1 MSNVKYDF
9 YLQKFPIG
17 GVIQPII
24 NIERYFEGAKYSSL
38 KGIDNY
44 GKIKDIYTETY
55 PESSELRVWI
65 PEIITRDNP
74 EIELTLY
81 FVGVNRRS
89 VYHQFVQYI
98 SGSKLYYWDNCRNR
112 KVAILLTE
120 PVEPS
125 DDELYGSTP
134 YITASFKFTNLDG
147 QSEQS
152 I

>member
-1 MSNVKYDF
+1 MIDNYKF
-9 YLQKFPIG
+9 YMQQYPKN
-17 GVIQPII
+17 GVIQPIKDLEVDFI
-24 NIERYFEGAKYSSL
+24 GLKYSKL
-38 KGIDNY
+38 MGIDKY
-44 GKIKDIYTETY
+44 GKIKNIYIESY

-125 DDELYGSTP
+125 DDKLYGSTP
-134 YITASFKFTNLDG
+134 YITASVKFTNLDG

>member
-1 MSNVKYDF
+1 MIDNYKF
-9 YLQKFPIG
+9 YMQQYPKN
-17 GVIQPII
+17 GVIQPIKDLEVDFI
-24 NIERYFEGAKYSSL
+24 GLKYSKL
-38 KGIDNY
+38 MGIDKY
-44 GKIKDIYTETY
+44 GKIKNIYIESY

-125 DDELYGSTP
+125 DDKLYGSTP
-134 YITASFKFTNLDG
+134 YITASF
-147 QSEQS
+147 
-152 I
+152 

>member
-1 MSNVKYDF
+1 MQQYPKN
-9 YLQKFPIG
+9 
-17 GVIQPII
+17 GVIQPIKDLEVDFI
-24 NIERYFEGAKYSSL
+24 GLKYSKL
-38 KGIDNY
+38 MGIDKY
-44 GKIKDIYTETY
+44 GKIKNIYIESY

-81 FVGVNRRS
+81 FVGVNRRL

>member
-1 MSNVKYDF
+1 MIDNYKF
-9 YLQKFPIG
+9 YMQQYPKN
-17 GVIQPII
+17 GVIQPIKDLEVDFI
-24 NIERYFEGAKYSSL
+24 GLKYSKL
-38 KGIDNY
+38 MGIDKY
-44 GKIKDIYTETY
+44 GKIKNIYIESY

-81 FVGVNRRS
+81 FVGVNRRL

-125 DDELYGSTP
+125 DDKLYGSTP

-147 QSEQS
+147 QSEQL

>member
-1 MSNVKYDF
+1 MQQYPKN
-9 YLQKFPIG
+9 
-17 GVIQPII
+17 GVIQPIKDLEVDFI
-24 NIERYFEGAKYSSL
+24 GLKYSKL
-38 KGIDNY
+38 MGIDKY
-44 GKIKDIYTETY
+44 GKIKNIYIESY

>member
-1 MSNVKYDF
+1 MQQYPKN
-9 YLQKFPIG
+9 
-17 GVIQPII
+17 GVIQPIKDLEVDFI
-24 NIERYFEGAKYSSL
+24 GLKYSKL
-38 KGIDNY
+38 MGIDKY
-44 GKIKDIYTETY
+44 GKIKNIYIESY

-125 DDELYGSTP
+125 DDKLYGSTP

>member
-1 MSNVKYDF
+1 MSEISYDF
-9 YLQKFPIG
+9 YLQKFPVN
-17 GVIQPII
+17 GVTQEVI
-24 NIERYFEGAKYSSL
+24 NIEDYFVGAKYSKL
-38 KGIDNY
+38 NGIDRY
-44 GKIKDIYTETY
+44 GKIKNIYAESY
-55 PESSELRVWI
+55 PESSTLKVWI
-65 PEIITRDNP
+65 PETITRDNP

-81 FVGVNRRS
+81 FVGVNRRL

-125 DDELYGSTP
+125 DDKLYGSTP

>member
-1 MSNVKYDF
+1 MIDNYKF
-9 YLQKFPIG
+9 YMQQYPKN
-17 GVIQPII
+17 GVIQPIKDLEVDFI
-24 NIERYFEGAKYSSL
+24 GLKYSKL
-38 KGIDNY
+38 MGIDKY
-44 GKIKDIYTETY
+44 GKIKNIYIESY

-81 FVGVNRRS
+81 FVGVNRRL

>member
-1 MSNVKYDF
+1 MIDNYKF
-9 YLQKFPIG
+9 YMQQYPKN
-17 GVIQPII
+17 GVIQPIKDLEVDFI
-24 NIERYFEGAKYSSL
+24 GLKYSKL
-38 KGIDNY
+38 MGIDKY
-44 GKIKDIYTETY
+44 GKIKNIYTESY

>member
-1 MSNVKYDF
+1 MIDNYKF
-9 YLQKFPIG
+9 YMQQYPKN
-17 GVIQPII
+17 GVIQPIKDLEVDFI
-24 NIERYFEGAKYSSL
+24 GLKYSKL
-38 KGIDNY
+38 MGIDKY
-44 GKIKDIYTETY
+44 GKIKNIYIESY

-81 FVGVNRRS
+81 FVGVNRRL

-125 DDELYGSTP
+125 DDKLYGSTP

>member
-1 MSNVKYDF
+1 MQQYPKN
-9 YLQKFPIG
+9 
-17 GVIQPII
+17 GVIQPIKDLEVDFI
-24 NIERYFEGAKYSSL
+24 GLKYSKL
-38 KGIDNY
+38 MGIDKY
-44 GKIKDIYTETY
+44 GKIKNIYIESY

-125 DDELYGSTP
+125 DDKLYGSTP
-134 YITASFKFTNLDG
+134 YITASFKFINLDG

>member
-1 MSNVKYDF
+1 MS
-9 YLQKFPIG
+9 LI
-17 GVIQPII
+17 
-24 NIERYFEGAKYSSL
+24 SL
-38 KGIDNY
+38 S
-44 GKIKDIYTETY
+44 Y

-125 DDELYGSTP
+125 DDKLYGSTP

>member
-1 MSNVKYDF
+1 MMIDNYKF
-9 YLQKFPIG
+9 YMQQYPKN
-17 GVIQPII
+17 GVIQPIKDLEVDFI
-24 NIERYFEGAKYSSL
+24 GLKYSKL
-38 KGIDNY
+38 MGIDKY
-44 GKIKDIYTETY
+44 GKIKNIYIESY

-125 DDELYGSTP
+125 DDKLYGSTP

>member
-1 MSNVKYDF
+1 MIDNYKF
-9 YLQKFPIG
+9 YMQQYPKN
-17 GVIQPII
+17 GVIQPIKDLEVDFI
-24 NIERYFEGAKYSSL
+24 GLKYSKL
-38 KGIDNY
+38 MGIDKY
-44 GKIKDIYTETY
+44 GKIKNIYIESY

-112 KVAILLTE
+112 KVAILLIE
-120 PVEPS
+120 AVEPS
-125 DDELYGSTP
+125 DDKLYGSTP

>member
-1 MSNVKYDF
+1 MIDNYKF
-9 YLQKFPIG
+9 YMQQYPKN
-17 GVIQPII
+17 GVIQPIKDLEVDFI
-24 NIERYFEGAKYSSL
+24 GLKYSKL
-38 KGIDNY
+38 MGIDKY
-44 GKIKDIYTETY
+44 GKIKNIYIESY

>member
-1 MSNVKYDF
+1 MIDNYKF
-9 YLQKFPIG
+9 YMQQYPKN
-17 GVIQPII
+17 GVIQPIKDLEVDFI
-24 NIERYFEGAKYSSL
+24 GLKYSKL
-38 KGIDNY
+38 MGIDKY
-44 GKIKDIYTETY
+44 GKIKNIYIESY

-125 DDELYGSTP
+125 DDKLYGSTP

>member
-1 MSNVKYDF
+1 MQQYPKN
-9 YLQKFPIG
+9 
-17 GVIQPII
+17 GVIQPIKDLEVDFI
-24 NIERYFEGAKYSSL
+24 GLKYSKL
-38 KGIDNY
+38 MGIDKY
-44 GKIKDIYTETY
+44 GKIKNIYIESY

-81 FVGVNRRS
+81 FVGVNRRL

-125 DDELYGSTP
+125 DDKLYGSTP

-147 QSEQS
+147 QSEQL

>member
-1 MSNVKYDF
+1 MIDNYKF
-9 YLQKFPIG
+9 YMQQYPKN
-17 GVIQPII
+17 GVIQPIKDLEVDFI
-24 NIERYFEGAKYSSL
+24 GLKYSKL
-38 KGIDNY
+38 MGIDKY
-44 GKIKDIYTETY
+44 GKIKNIYIESY

-125 DDELYGSTP
+125 DDKLYGSTP

-147 QSEQS
+147 QSEQL

>member
-1 MSNVKYDF
+1 MQQYPKN
-9 YLQKFPIG
+9 
-17 GVIQPII
+17 GVIQPIKDLEVDFI
-24 NIERYFEGAKYSSL
+24 GLKYSKL
-38 KGIDNY
+38 MGIDKY
-44 GKIKDIYTETY
+44 GKIKNIYIESY

-125 DDELYGSTP
+125 DDKLYGSTP

-147 QSEQS
+147 QSEQL

>member
-1 MSNVKYDF
+1 MQQYPKN
-9 YLQKFPIG
+9 
-17 GVIQPII
+17 GVIQPIKDLEVDFI
-24 NIERYFEGAKYSSL
+24 GLKYSKL
-38 KGIDNY
+38 MGIDKY
-44 GKIKDIYTETY
+44 GKIKNIYIESY

-81 FVGVNRRS
+81 FVGVNRRL

-125 DDELYGSTP
+125 DDKLYGSTP

>member
-1 MSNVKYDF
+1 MQQYPKN
-9 YLQKFPIG
+9 
-17 GVIQPII
+17 GVIQPIKDLEVDFI
-24 NIERYFEGAKYSSL
+24 GLKYSKL
-38 KGIDNY
+38 MGIDKY
-44 GKIKDIYTETY
+44 GRIKNIYIESY

-125 DDELYGSTP
+125 DDKLYGSTP

-147 QSEQS
+147 QSEQL

>member
-1 MSNVKYDF
+1 MIDNYKF
-9 YLQKFPIG
+9 YMQQYPKN
-17 GVIQPII
+17 GVIQPIKDLEVDFI
-24 NIERYFEGAKYSSL
+24 GLKYSKL
-38 KGIDNY
+38 MGIDKY
-44 GKIKDIYTETY
+44 GKIKNIYTESY

-125 DDELYGSTP
+125 DDKLYGSTP

>member
-1 MSNVKYDF
+1 MIDNYKF
-9 YLQKFPIG
+9 YMQQYPKN
-17 GVIQPII
+17 GVIQPIKDLEVDFI
-24 NIERYFEGAKYSSL
+24 GLKYSKL
-38 KGIDNY
+38 MGIDKY
-44 GKIKDIYTETY
+44 GKIKNIYIESY

-89 VYHQFVQYI
+89 VYHQFVQYV

-125 DDELYGSTP
+125 DDKLYGSTP

>member
-1 MSNVKYDF
+1 MIDNYKF
-9 YLQKFPIG
+9 YMQQYPKN
-17 GVIQPII
+17 GVIQPIKDLEVDFI
-24 NIERYFEGAKYSSL
+24 GLKYSKL
-38 KGIDNY
+38 MGIDKY
-44 GKIKDIYTETY
+44 GKIKNIYIESY

-112 KVAILLTE
+112 KVAILLTD

-125 DDELYGSTP
+125 DDKLYGSTP